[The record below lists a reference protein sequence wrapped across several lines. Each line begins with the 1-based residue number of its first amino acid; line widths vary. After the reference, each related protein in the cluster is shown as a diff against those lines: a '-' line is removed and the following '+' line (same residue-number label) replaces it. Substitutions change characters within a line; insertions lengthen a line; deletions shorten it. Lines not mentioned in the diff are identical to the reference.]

1 VNPAI
6 VLTSLRLLFAP
17 LFAWTFVTGYGGRP
31 NLAWL
36 WAAVAVA
43 ALSEFTDAIDGVV
56 ARRRGQVTDFGKV
69 LDPSAD
75 SLARLT
81 AFISFMVCGII
92 PLWMFLVFMYRDL
105 LMGLLRVVCASR
117 GTVLAA
123 RKSGKLKAVIQA
135 LAIFGV
141 LGVCLLDGYGVAG
154 ARVWVLGFHLGFWVV
169 ALPALVTALSLL
181 DYVIPNWH
189 AIMAMAEPVANNP
202 RP

>member
-1 VNPAI
+1 MNAAI
-6 VLTSLRLLFAP
+6 VLTSTRLVLAP

-31 NLAWL
+31 QVAWL

-43 ALSEFTDAIDGVV
+43 VLSEFTDAIDGMV
-56 ARRRGQVTDFGKV
+56 ARGQGLVTDFGKV

-92 PLWMFLVFMYRDL
+92 PLWMFLVFMYREL

-123 RKSGKLKAVIQA
+123 RRSGKFKAIVQA
-135 LAIFGV
+135 AAILAV
-141 LGVCLLDGYGVAG
+141 LVVCLLDAYGVEG
-154 ARVWVLGFHLGFWVV
+154 ARTWVLGRHLGFWIV
-169 ALPALVTALSLL
+169 AVPAVVTALSFL

-189 AIMAMAEPVANNP
+189 AILAMAEPRAK
-202 RP
+202 RG